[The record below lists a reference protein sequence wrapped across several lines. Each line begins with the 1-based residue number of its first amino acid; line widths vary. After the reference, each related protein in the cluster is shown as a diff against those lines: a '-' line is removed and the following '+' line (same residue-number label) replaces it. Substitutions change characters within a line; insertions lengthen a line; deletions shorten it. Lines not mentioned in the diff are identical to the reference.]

1 VMAMPSP
8 TSDGA
13 TEVTLVTMLLSPAD
27 DGVAKAMLVMT
38 LPSPVGDSVV
48 EATWLR
54 HDVVVE
60 SC

>member
-1 VMAMPSP
+1 MALPSP

-13 TEVTLVTMLLSPAD
+13 TEVTMLLSPAD